1 MCKRDAFL
9 KYYVNHIEKNDLHI
23 DYFHHFLPLL
33 FTIFKHLHLFFI
45 RFTLHN
51 KKVSYN
57 DYH

>member
-51 KKVSYN
+51 KKSIV
-57 DYH
+57 